1 MVRWEKIQNLKFVQ
15 SLTSVGD
22 TFDTVKGTMESI
34 KNVKYDDINSQI
46 TELSRSI
53 QMQIGDQIKNLLPY
67 AKSGLKMVSEN
78 LVPIESGIVGLGTAI
93 GVWKVLQNE
102 AFRSAVLSAATYI
115 SSLEGMTVATK
126 IQTVAN
132 TALNAAMNANP
143 MVLFASAA
151 GVAAAALVALWATS
165 DDIKTESEEQAGKVK
180 QLTQEYKDLKKASD
194 ESREAFEETKNSA
207 VTESESLQVMADK
220 VYALAESGDPGLY

>member
-1 MVRWEKIQNLKFVQ
+1 MAATAFGTMGEDSNLKFVQ

-115 SSLEGMTVATK
+115 SSLDKDTDRCKYG
-126 IQTVAN
+126 
-132 TALNAAMNANP
+132 
-143 MVLFASAA
+143 
-151 GVAAAALVALWATS
+151 
-165 DDIKTESEEQAGKVK
+165 IKCCDECESNGAFCF
-180 QLTQEYKDLKKASD
+180 S
-194 ESREAFEETKNSA
+194 SRRGGSCTGCIMGN
-207 VTESESLQVMADK
+207 VR
-220 VYALAESGDPGLY
+220 

>member
-1 MVRWEKIQNLKFVQ
+1 
-15 SLTSVGD
+15 
-22 TFDTVKGTMESI
+22 MESI

-132 TALNAAMNANP
+132 TALNAVMNANP

-165 DDIKTESEEQAGKVK
+165 DDIKTESEEQAGKIK

-220 VYALAESGDPGLY
+220 VYAWQKVGMLLAAVRQRLWHISTS